1 MITSNSKPMSVPR
14 WLSVLLLTLAAVAG
28 AALWLQR
35 QAAADLRDELALLRG
50 DQREVARLRAENQRL
65 TAGLPPAEKM
75 QELRADRAA
84 VVRLRSEIEK
94 TRDNLT
100 TRERALAAPASAES
114 SPPALIAT
122 IGLSADG
129 SLTRDGQTFEVSALR
144 QQLSALPRGSM
155 FEVRVRMPKT
165 EPNVSFDK
173 VKQGVDAITEHA
185 KQAAKDFGLKM
196 SLRKEPPQP

>member
-1 MITSNSKPMSVPR
+1 MASSR
-14 WLSVLLLTLAAVAG
+14 WISGGLLVLAMVAG

-65 TAGLPPAEKM
+65 AAALPPTEKM

-100 TRERALAAPASAES
+100 TRERALAAPAPASTEAS
-114 SPPALIAT
+114 SPALIAT
-122 IGLSADG
+122 IGMSAEGELAHNGRRFDP
-129 SLTRDGQTFEVSALR
+129 TAFR

-155 FEVRVRMPKT
+155 FEIRLRMPKT
-165 EPNVSFDK
+165 ESNVPFDK
-173 VKQGVDAITEHA
+173 VKQGADAITEHA

-196 SLRKEPPQP
+196 SLRTEPAQR